1 MAIMAGLW
9 MSFCDNCKYV
19 NITEAT
25 YLRLS
30 QGSCF
35 VCLPTFTSTQI
46 SFSLLFSIYFIHA
59 EGITELWFRSCCHGN
74 IFFLWLCFNSMYY
87 KNISVLFR
95 NPQEAVRFFVV
106 LFFFH
111 SIISRRELK
120 HILCFDKNSLFL
132 TYLKEKASQLNNCYN
147 SIHCNFLF
155 VNN

>member
-1 MAIMAGLW
+1 
-9 MSFCDNCKYV
+9 
-19 NITEAT
+19 
-25 YLRLS
+25 
-30 QGSCF
+30 
-35 VCLPTFTSTQI
+35 
-46 SFSLLFSIYFIHA
+46 
-59 EGITELWFRSCCHGN
+59 
-74 IFFLWLCFNSMYY
+74 MYY

>member
-1 MAIMAGLW
+1 MPNWHLTQQDWKMAIMAGLW

-74 IFFLWLCFNSMYY
+74 IFFYDY
-87 KNISVLFR
+87 VLIPCITKTYQFYLEILR
-95 NPQEAVRFFVV
+95 KLLDFS
-106 LFFFH
+106 LYSFFFP
-111 SIISRRELK
+111 
-120 HILCFDKNSLFL
+120 ILLLADVNWNIFCVL
-132 TYLKEKASQLNNCYN
+132 TRIVCSW
-147 SIHCNFLF
+147 HT
-155 VNN
+155 